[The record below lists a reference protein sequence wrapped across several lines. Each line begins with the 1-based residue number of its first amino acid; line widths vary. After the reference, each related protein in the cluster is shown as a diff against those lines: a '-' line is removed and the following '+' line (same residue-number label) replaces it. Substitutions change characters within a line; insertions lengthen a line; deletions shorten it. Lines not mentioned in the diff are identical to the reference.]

1 MSAPTNKV
9 HDRVVAL
16 MVVNRR
22 LREAQKRLV
31 GLRSVP
37 WSTRLAAL
45 RAERQ
50 LAENCRDRIVYEPG
64 GQFAEYLARPRWQT

>member
-1 MSAPTNKV
+1 MSAPTDKV
-9 HDRVVAL
+9 RDRVVAL

-22 LREAQKRLV
+22 LREAQQRLV

-45 RAERQ
+45 RAERH
-50 LAENCRDRIVYEPG
+50 LAESCRNRIVLEPG
-64 GQFAEYLARPRWQT
+64 GEFAEHLARPRWQT

>member
-37 WSTRLAAL
+37 WPTRLAAL

-50 LAENCRDRIVYEPG
+50 LAETCRDRIVFERD
-64 GQFAEYLARPRWQT
+64 GQFAEYIARPRWQT